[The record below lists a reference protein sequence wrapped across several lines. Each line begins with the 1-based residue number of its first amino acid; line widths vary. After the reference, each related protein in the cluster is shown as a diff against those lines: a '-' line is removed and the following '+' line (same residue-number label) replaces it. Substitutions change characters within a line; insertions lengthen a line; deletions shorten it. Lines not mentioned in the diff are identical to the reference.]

1 MEEEIRKVAII
12 GAGTMGTQ
20 IGPLAASF
28 GYEVVIYDRDEGA
41 FNKGLE
47 NVKDLIKKSKKVPT
61 IPVKEWDKGIKKTKL
76 CRQLEE
82 ALENADLVIEAIPE
96 ELELKRAVFGQL
108 DGLAPRN
115 AILATNSSSI
125 PISKIESATDRREK
139 CLNIHFYIP
148 AMGLNMVDIMGGS
161 KTTEETMQT
170 GKEWIRSIGCVPL
183 TVNKETLGFCFNRVW
198 RAVKRET
205 LYLWAE
211 GYVDFRDIDRGWMI
225 FTGMSMG
232 PFGLMDSIGLDVV
245 YNIEMVYYDDTQDP
259 KDRPPDAL
267 KAMLDRNE
275 LGVKTGKGFYAYP
288 NPEFSQPAFITGE
301 EFLGKR

>member
-12 GAGTMGTQ
+12 GAGTMGAQ

-28 GYEVVIYDRDEGA
+28 GYEVVIYDRDESA
-41 FNKGLE
+41 FDKGLE

-76 CRQLEE
+76 CRHLEE
-82 ALENADLVIEAIPE
+82 AIENADLVIEAIPE
-96 ELELKRAVFGQL
+96 ELELKRVVFGQL
-108 DGLAPRN
+108 DGLAPQN

-125 PISKIESATDRREK
+125 PISKIESATGRPEQ

-161 KTTEETMQT
+161 KTTEETMRT

-211 GYVDFRDIDRGWMI
+211 EYVDFRDIDRGWMI

-245 YNIEMVYYDDTQDP
+245 YNIEMVYYDDSQDP

-288 NPEFSQPAFITGE
+288 NPEFSRPAFITG
-301 EFLGKR
+301 

>member
-1 MEEEIRKVAII
+1 M
-12 GAGTMGTQ
+12 GAQ
-20 IGPLAASF
+20 IGPLSASF
-28 GYEVVIYDRDEGA
+28 GYEVAIYDRDEGA

-61 IPVKEWDKGIKKTKL
+61 IPVKEWDKGIKQIRFCL
-76 CRQLEE
+76 QLEE
-82 ALENADLVIEAIPE
+82 VLQDADLVIEAIPE
-96 ELELKRAVFGQL
+96 ELELKRTMFEQL
-108 DGLAPRN
+108 DGLAPQN

-125 PISKIESATDRREK
+125 PISKIESATSRPEQ
-139 CLNIHFYIP
+139 CFNIHFYIP

-161 KTTEETMQT
+161 KTTEETMRT

-211 GYVDFRDIDRGWMI
+211 EYVDFRDIDRGWMI

-245 YNIEMVYYDDTQDP
+245 YNIEMVYYDDSQDP

-288 NPEFSQPAFITGE
+288 NPEFSQPTFITG
-301 EFLGKR
+301 